1 MSDNKLARLMA
12 RRISRRQFL
21 RYSAATGVGVY
32 LGAGTMSAWAQGVQG
47 GTLTWLGHQEVAGL
61 GPNDIGADVQAAV
74 IFNIL
79 NPLVHVDYMAQT
91 VPVLARSWE
100 LGEDNLS

>member
-47 GTLTWLGHQEVAGL
+47 APSPGSGTR
-61 GPNDIGADVQAAV
+61 
-74 IFNIL
+74 
-79 NPLVHVDYMAQT
+79 
-91 VPVLARSWE
+91 RSPAS
-100 LGEDNLS
+100 GRTTSAPTSRPP